1 MLATTPLRATT
12 SLAATKFSQPRHC
25 LPRRWSAA
33 AWNLAF
39 AALTLATL
47 LVHGYHPLAEDGG
60 LYVAGVELTLNRSL
74 FPHFSEFA
82 SEHLHYSIFAPVVAY
97 ITRFTHLPLLS
108 VLLLME
114 LLGIVLML
122 TGARALL
129 RRVMPSERAQIA
141 GVAMLAALWTLP
153 VAGTSLLLMDP
164 YVTARTLST
173 PLSLWA
179 VAFALDD
186 WKRKPRSL
194 AACILAIAFAAILH
208 PLMAGYGLGLILVLR
223 ALRSQH
229 KMRLLGALTLLAFA
243 GAAILQARAPAESA
257 AVVLAAKSRYY
268 WFLSHWHWYEI
279 FGLIGPLLMLLALR
293 RFNRKGLNAQGIAL
307 CDAGVLYGCLAAVV
321 ALVFAH
327 ESYQSHIVARLQP
340 LRAFLMIYIVMLL
353 LFGAWMQQ
361 FLERLF
367 QRLAPSPSVRPYA
380 RYAIAPIVLIAALS
394 MFAAQRS
401 QFPASAH
408 IELPW
413 QMRQNPNPWVRAFL
427 WCHDH
432 APQDALFAVDAH
444 YITSAGEDAQ
454 TFRAIAQRSVLPDFS
469 KDGGE
474 ASITPRLAREW
485 SAGFTAQLHL
495 DQQSAP
501 ELRAHLAPYHVG
513 WVILRSTSPAA
524 LYCPYR
530 NEILK
535 VCQLQPAT
543 ELNVAEQPL
552 ARAPSQ

>member
-1 MLATTPLRATT
+1 MLATTTLRAT
-12 SLAATKFSQPRHC
+12 ATPPRTK
-25 LPRRWSAA
+25 LSASRRRARWSAV
-33 AWNLAF
+33 F
-39 AALTLATL
+39 AVLTVVTL

-74 FPHFSEFA
+74 FPHFPEFA
-82 SEHLHYSIFAPVVAY
+82 SEHLHYSIFAPVVAH
-97 ITRFTHLPLLS
+97 ITRLTHLPLLS
-108 VLLLME
+108 VLLVME

-122 TGARALL
+122 TGARAVL
-129 RRVMPSERAQIA
+129 RRAVPNERAQLA
-141 GVAMLAALWTLP
+141 GVAMLVALWTVP
-153 VAGTSLLLMDP
+153 IAGTSLLLMDP

-179 VAFALDD
+179 LAFALDD
-186 WKRKPRSL
+186 WKHKPRSL
-194 AACILAIAFAAILH
+194 AACILAIALAAVLH

-229 KMRLLGALTLLAFA
+229 KTRLLAVLALLTFA

-268 WFLSHWHWYEI
+268 WFVSQWHWYEI
-279 FGLIGPLLMLLALR
+279 FGLVGPLLMLLALR
-293 RFNRKGLNAQGIAL
+293 RFNRKGLSAEGIAL
-307 CDAGVLYGCLAAVV
+307 CKAGVLYGCIATALALA
-321 ALVFAH
+321 FAH

-353 LFGAWMQQ
+353 LFGVWMQQ
-361 FLERLF
+361 ILERMLERL
-367 QRLAPSPSVRPYA
+367 ASWPSVRPYA
-380 RYAIAPIVLIAALS
+380 RYATAPIALVAALS

-413 QMRQNPNPWVRAFL
+413 QMRQSPNPWVRAFL
-427 WCHDH
+427 WCRDN

-444 YITSAGEDAQ
+444 YITAAGEDAQ

-474 ASITPRLAREW
+474 ASITPRLAGEW
-485 SAGFTAQLHL
+485 AAGFNAQLHL

-501 ELRAHLAPYHVG
+501 ELRAHLAPYGVG

-535 VCQLQPAT
+535 VCQLQAPPQ
-543 ELNVAEQPL
+543 LNVAEQPF
-552 ARAPSQ
+552 ARTPSQ